1 MLLKQSGNAKQQST
15 WRICIVFSAKEVV
28 DSTTTYVSTIQ
39 LLEPLAKEIFVITDN
54 FPEDAVASR
63 KIHIINIGMGKTDGA
78 HSNILVNTFRF
89 IRVQLKISHNLTKI
103 ASRIDVVFVAAGAQT
118 MVLPT
123 MWAKLLRKKI
133 VLLHVGRSASSRKDY
148 RVLYENTLFG
158 TGKYV
163 LPRLV
168 ECLEWSNCLLSNKIA
183 SFLSHPT
190 SPMLKKYAS
199 KTHFGCSRFYVDVN
213 SMNVERGLDDRENLV
228 GYIGR
233 LIDMKGVMNFVR
245 AIPQVL
251 REFEGLR
258 FLIAGD
264 GVLKSEIEKEI
275 KENGLG
281 SRVTLA
287 GWIQHDRLAEYLNK
301 IKLLVIPSYGETGPH
316 LAFEAM
322 ACGTPVLATPV
333 GIIPDVIKD
342 GKTGF
347 VMEDNSPECIAL
359 NAVRALKYPNLG
371 RIARDARR
379 LMEREYTHEAA
390 VERYR
395 KILANLK

>member
-54 FPEDAVASR
+54 FPQGAVASR
-63 KIHIINIGMGKTDGA
+63 KIRIINIGMGRTEGA
-78 HSNILVNTFRF
+78 HSNILVNTSRF
-89 IRVQLKISHNLTKI
+89 VRVQLKISYHLIKI

-123 MWAKLLRKKI
+123 LWAKLLRKKI
-133 VLLHVGRSASSRKDY
+133 VLLHIGCGASSRKDY

-168 ECLEWSNCLLSNKIA
+168 ERLEWLNCLLSDKIA
-183 SFLSHPT
+183 VFLSHPI

-264 GVLKSEIEKEI
+264 GVLKSEIENEI

-342 GKTGF
+342 EETGF
-347 VMEDNSPECIAL
+347 IMEDNSPECIAKNVL
-359 NAVRALKYPNLG
+359 RALNYPDLDK
-371 RIARDARR
+371 IARNARK
-379 LMEREYTHEAA
+379 LIEREYTHAAA

-395 KILANLK
+395 KILADLK